1 MPDFIQA
8 QPQPYYS
15 DLESPTPIRLGQG
28 AQSALGIGALPSP
41 LDLGKSG
48 QNAPALLQK
57 KNEAVDVEIRAKE
70 LERAVQSKPLTEG
83 IHASQKELQ
92 QKLKAGP
99 ETEKIPDQV
108 KFTPTDI
115 QQTMGG
121 LLALA
126 ALSGLASRQPL
137 TASLNAMAGMIQGV
151 REGDETRFQRSF
163 KEYDQ
168 NLKTVLAKNKQY
180 ENEFNRIVKSEEL
193 SITQKAEELRLLNVQ
208 FDRQVARVAGQ
219 KVDYKNMLDLGMKSI
234 RATTDAELKL
244 ESMKA
249 RAQAA
254 ALASSDRRYAAELAS
269 ADRRE
274 GMRLR
279 YGGGSAGAAGGD
291 VTSAD
296 MAAAWSLLLNGKA
309 PSGQYSY
316 DKAGRARMNAAYNQI
331 LTDHN
336 IDPMTA
342 AMLPN
347 ANASIK
353 TALNQMTQR
362 DSAIRVTQEK
372 LIGHGEKL
380 QELVAKGG
388 GDTKSVHW
396 NQLEVWAKQ
405 HLNDVDAIELKNQM
419 VLFGNEFARL
429 SSPTSNAMLPEG
441 ARAESREVLNT
452 GYDKEAVAGVI
463 DLIRYDAKISHDA
476 FTNERKRL
484 LTSMT
489 DGIGAA
495 NPAAGNKPA
504 GAPDTAKQAPD
515 GKWYSPDPTRPG
527 KYILHE

>member
-57 KNEAVDVEIRAKE
+57 KNEAVDAQIRAKE
-70 LERAVQSKPLTEG
+70 LERTAQSKPLTEG

-99 ETEKIPDQV
+99 ETEKIPDQI

-208 FDRQVARVAGQ
+208 FDRQVAQVAGQ

-254 ALASSDRRYAAELAS
+254 AQASSDRRYAAGLAHQDRQDAIKERGWREYQS
-269 ADRRE
+269 ADGTVNRVNIATGKHESITGTSGLTRTA
-274 GMRLR
+274 
-279 YGGGSAGAAGGD
+279 GGKGAAGAAAGGGKALTVMQSTMYED
-291 VTSAD
+291 VATGYFRLGELENIYKQTGEIPAGSAFLQSQLHAD
-296 MAAAWSLLLNGKA
+296 GLVSVLRNYAVNRSMPENLQQTDALLLGVAFDIASARSGGRGQLSDAKIREVTRQMPLAGDTDETKA
-309 PSGQYSY
+309 LKYKIIVNQLEEANRTLPEQYQY
-316 DKAGRARMNAAYNQI
+316 DPAKRG
-331 LTDHN
+331 
-336 IDPMTA
+336 P
-342 AMLPN
+342 
-347 ANASIK
+347 
-353 TALNQMTQR
+353 
-362 DSAIRVTQEK
+362 
-372 LIGHGEKL
+372 
-380 QELVAKGG
+380 KGG
-388 GDTKSVHW
+388 GATAA
-396 NQLEVWAKQ
+396 AK
-405 HLNDVDAIELKNQM
+405 
-419 VLFGNEFARL
+419 
-429 SSPTSNAMLPEG
+429 PTPTQAD
-441 ARAESREVLNT
+441 RDYV
-452 GYDKEAVAGVI
+452 K
-463 DLIRYDAKISHDA
+463 
-476 FTNERKRL
+476 
-484 LTSMT
+484 
-489 DGIGAA
+489 A
-495 NPAAGNKPA
+495 NPNTAADFKAHFGVKP
-504 GAPDTAKQAPD
+504 
-515 GKWYSPDPTRPG
+515 
-527 KYILHE
+527 